1 MASPEMY
8 DTPLLGIL
16 QHQGKI
22 ENFLDVMF
30 GFLYRRTDFF
40 RTMRS
45 KEDRMGFPPGVQEKM
60 LYSIFKK
67 WQHYATQDEE
77 RMMKKLQEKAEK
89 ERQAAAAASAVV
101 EEVEVETT
109 EEPENK
115 ENKTDT
121 SSTSETKKPKTDA
134 TGNVDIAPTSDQ
146 GKSDGQKDEE
156 KKERTGGETV
166 DNKEVPK
173 DASKADEKAVMEK
186 EAKDGAAA
194 KPVSQEE
201 FQQDAESWNGAV
213 RENYK
218 WAQHIHEVE
227 IRVHVPQNIKKAKEC
242 VVDIKNNFLKVAIKD
257 GGQVKVL
264 MEGKL
269 TNKIICEES
278 MWSLEPG
285 KCVQVN
291 LEKEKEYWWK
301 AVLVG
306 EPEIDIQK
314 IEPIKHMHDMDDE
327 EQSGVQ
333 RMMFDQQQKM
343 MGKPQ
348 SHEMKVHDMLKKG
361 WDAPGSPFAGQ
372 EFDPTKFN
380 ISPGGVQM

>member
-8 DTPLLGIL
+8 DTALLGIL

-109 EEPENK
+109 AASDST
-115 ENKTDT
+115 ENKTDK
-121 SSTSETKKPKTDA
+121 SSTSEKAKAEDA
-134 TGNVDIAPTSDQ
+134 TSNVDTAPKSEE
-146 GKSDGQKDEE
+146 KSDGQKDEK
-156 KKERTGGETV
+156 KKERTGGESV
-166 DNKEVPK
+166 DSKEAPK
-173 DASKADEKAVMEK
+173 DGDETAEKAVEEK
-186 EAKDGAAA
+186 EAKDGATA
-194 KPVSQEE
+194 KVPSSQEE

-227 IRVHVPQNIKKAKEC
+227 IRVHVPPNIKKAKEC

-257 GGQVKVL
+257 GGEVKVL

-333 RMMFDQQQKM
+333 RMMFDQHQKM

-348 SHEMKVHDMLKKG
+348 SHEMKVHDMLRKG

-372 EFDPTKFN
+372 EFDPSKFN
-380 ISPGGVQM
+380 ISPGAVQM

>member
-8 DTPLLGIL
+8 DTALLGIL

-109 EEPENK
+109 QAPENT
-115 ENKTDT
+115 ENKTDKPSSPEQAKTQTVAT
-121 SSTSETKKPKTDA
+121 SNA
-134 TGNVDIAPTSDQ
+134 
-146 GKSDGQKDEE
+146 
-156 KKERTGGETV
+156 
-166 DNKEVPK
+166 PK
-173 DASKADEKAVMEK
+173 DASKTDAKTVEGT
-186 EAKDGAAA
+186 EAKEGAAA
-194 KPVSQEE
+194 KPTSQEE

-227 IRVHVPQNIKKAKEC
+227 IRVHVPQNIKKAKDC
-242 VVDIKNNFLKVAIKD
+242 VVDIKNNFVKVGFDKFSVIAVAIKD

-333 RMMFDQQQKM
+333 RMMFDQHQKM

-380 ISPGGVQM
+380 ISPGAVQM

>member
-8 DTPLLGIL
+8 DTALLGIL

-109 EEPENK
+109 QTPENMEK
-115 ENKTDT
+115 ETDKPSSPEKTQTVATSKVDT
-121 SSTSETKKPKTDA
+121 APASEA
-134 TGNVDIAPTSDQ
+134 
-146 GKSDGQKDEE
+146 KSDGQKDEE
-156 KKERTGGETV
+156 RKERTDGETV
-166 DNKEVPK
+166 DTKEALK
-173 DASKADEKAVMEK
+173 DASKTDAKTVEGT
-186 EAKDGAAA
+186 EANEGASA
-194 KPVSQEE
+194 KPTSQEE

-227 IRVHVPQNIKKAKEC
+227 IRVHVPQNIKKAKDC
-242 VVDIKNNFLKVAIKD
+242 VVDIKNNFVKVAIKD

-333 RMMFDQQQKM
+333 RMMFDQHQKM

-380 ISPGGVQM
+380 ISPGAVQM